1 MRISNFVARS
11 QRKRVLRRRN
21 SAPLALKDLSGGFL
35 DTNSSEIDKLAPRS
49 SVNLT
54 GADLNKAETEPGI
67 SLNCLDVNQLAIAP
81 IRLSGRSNSDAGLPD
96 NFPPVF
102 AGFEFPSPPVESQE
116 QNSQIQFSA
125 DYDAASSEMM
135 SEIQDQI
142 QSWNISGYCRAS
154 QDTASTVAL
163 SYKPAS
169 ATHKKADSEA
179 TIRNSENGKTYTDS
193 EELYLK
199 FVLDELYHLI
209 TATALDKSGIQYRNT
224 FAWKFHVHTALFY
237 FLTLDRKGQ

>member
-1 MRISNFVARS
+1 MLGSRIPFHPFSPA
-11 QRKRVLRRRN
+11 LN
-21 SAPLALKDLSGGFL
+21 SLLHPLKVKNR
-35 DTNSSEIDKLAPRS
+35 TVK
-49 SVNLT
+49 
-54 GADLNKAETEPGI
+54 
-67 SLNCLDVNQLAIAP
+67 
-81 IRLSGRSNSDAGLPD
+81 
-96 NFPPVF
+96 
-102 AGFEFPSPPVESQE
+102 
-116 QNSQIQFSA
+116 IQFSA

-169 ATHKKADSEA
+169 APHKKTDSEA

-224 FAWKFHVHTALFY
+224 FAWKFHVLSAVLH